1 MADLLKAAADARVLL
16 RGFKALQ
23 EVADALEDAGKA
35 QQHAEEARAMLA
47 ALLPQIVAAEG
58 KLENAREEAARAVAD
73 AKAEA
78 ARTKD
83 AAKAKAEEI
92 VARAAERE
100 AAASRTVD
108 EAKAAGKAAAAL
120 ADDTVREAKA
130 KRDALQAECFD
141 FEKRVDAAKERIAK
155 LLGA

>member
-1 MADLLKAAADARVLL
+1 MTEDRARLHTAVLVAPSQERRKL
-16 RGFKALQ
+16 RKQ
-23 EVADALEDAGKA
+23 
-35 QQHAEEARAMLA
+35 R
-47 ALLPQIVAAEG
+47 
-58 KLENAREEAARAVAD
+58 R
-73 AKAEA
+73 KAESRLHTEQRKTEIA
-78 ARTKD
+78 

-100 AAASRTVD
+100 AEASRAVD
-108 EAKAAGKAAAAL
+108 AAKAAGKMAAAL

>member
-1 MADLLKAAADARVLL
+1 MADLMKAAADARVLL

-47 ALLPQIVAAEG
+47 GLLPQIEAAEA
-58 KLENAREEAARAVAD
+58 KLTSVREEAAGVVSE
-73 AKAEA
+73 AEA
-78 ARTKD
+78 EADRLLD
-83 AAKAKAEEI
+83 AAGVKADEI
-92 VARAAERE
+92 VARAKERE
-100 AAASRTVD
+100 AEASRAVD
-108 EAKAAGKAAAAL
+108 EAKAAGKAAQAN
-120 ADDTVREAKA
+120 ADAVVREAKA

>member
-47 ALLPQIVAAEG
+47 ALLPQIEAAEE
-58 KLENAREEAARAVAD
+58 KLTSVRAEAAGVVSE

-78 ARTKD
+78 GRLRD
-83 AAKAKAEEI
+83 AAEVKADEI
-92 VARAAERE
+92 VARAKERE
-100 AAASRTVD
+100 AEASRAVD
-108 EAKAAGKAAAAL
+108 AAKSECKAAQAN
-120 ADDTVREAKA
+120 ADAVVREAKA

-141 FEKRVDAAKERIAK
+141 FEKRVDAAKERIAQ